1 MITNDKQH
9 MLLDTMLQILKLP
22 TDAALARKIGVN
34 PPVISKIR
42 GRTLPV
48 GATMLIK
55 LHEATDMPI
64 RELKSLR
71 AAS

>member
-1 MITNDKQH
+1 MNTNDKQH
-9 MLLDTMLQILKLP
+9 TLLDTMRQLLNLP

-55 LHEATDMPI
+55 LHEATDMSI